1 MGSNGAKKPAKTAAA
16 AGDDGRP
23 MAALYVPRDVL
34 TQIKVIAAETGEPL
48 HAVFARLAGGAV
60 AAEYRRVKAAL
71 DKRFQAQEG

>member
-23 MAALYVPRDVL
+23 MAALYVPRDAV
-34 TQIKVIAAETGEPL
+34 TQLKVIAAETGESL